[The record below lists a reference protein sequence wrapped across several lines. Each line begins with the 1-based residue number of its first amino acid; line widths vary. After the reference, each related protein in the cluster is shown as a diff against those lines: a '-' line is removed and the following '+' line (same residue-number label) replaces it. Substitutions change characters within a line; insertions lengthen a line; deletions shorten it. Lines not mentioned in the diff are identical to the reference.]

1 MRMAGAWVAVVLAA
15 SALQAQEMEPSP
27 TCRAERN
34 GSALTTRI
42 QYSDGYRVDAPW
54 RIMEDSRA
62 GATSIVRA
70 VLDRVI
76 EFEPLTSTQQIT
88 SLPSAIVVTFRGT
101 SAVDLL
107 EEAANVWCMTVM
119 KARASHDFPG
129 GKRGGGIPGL
139 VAM

>member
-1 MRMAGAWVAVVLAA
+1 MRMAGAWVGVVLAA
-15 SALQAQEMEPSP
+15 SSLQAQATEQGP

-54 RIMEDSRA
+54 RITEDSRA
-62 GATSIVRA
+62 GSTSIVRA

-88 SLPSAIVVTFRGT
+88 SLPSAIEVTFRGT
-101 SAVDLL
+101 STVDLL

-119 KARASHDFPG
+119 KARASHELSF
-129 GKRGGGIPGL
+129 GKRRGMAGL
-139 VAM
+139 VEM